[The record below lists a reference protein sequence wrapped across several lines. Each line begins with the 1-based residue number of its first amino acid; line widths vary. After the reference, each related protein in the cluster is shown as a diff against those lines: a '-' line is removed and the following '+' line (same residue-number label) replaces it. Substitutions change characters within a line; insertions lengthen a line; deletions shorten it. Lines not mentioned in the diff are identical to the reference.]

1 MYSCCCVH
9 NVYSCPHAPSTC
21 LLFVHVTDTVFHDC
35 RRCSPECAD
44 CVDNSRTCT
53 SCHVGYDLDTNRCVV
68 HCHDNEYRDAHGRCL
83 PCHVTCA
90 TCYGGDSGH
99 CTRCGGSRFYQNGS
113 CVLQCSVGFY
123 EELSSDGYLCRQY
136 VKPATRVV
144 CNIVILLINMHVYK
158 NVTRC
163 MLYVCRHAHTHVL
176 EYLCCNFYIHVRKR
190 MTTWPHTKTSSD
202 TYMYVH
208 GHFCLHLWPSKP
220 ILLIVK

>member
-44 CVDNSRTCT
+44 CVDDSRTCT

-68 HCHDNEYRDAHGRCL
+68 HCHENEYRDAHGSCL

-113 CVLQCSVGFY
+113 CVLQCSLGFY

-136 VKPATRVV
+136 VYKPLALL
-144 CNIVILLINMHVYK
+144 VIL
-158 NVTRC
+158 
-163 MLYVCRHAHTHVL
+163 
-176 EYLCCNFYIHVRKR
+176 
-190 MTTWPHTKTSSD
+190 
-202 TYMYVH
+202 
-208 GHFCLHLWPSKP
+208 
-220 ILLIVK
+220 